1 LPLRKFKV
9 QQQKAVM
16 RKKHR
21 IAQLVEFYTQRTLQ
35 AKEKGETYMP
45 ELSVKSLE
53 VMVRYKYPRLSEITR
68 TQYAQELYSILKQN
82 PNKRFLREAQR
93 KFRSHW

>member
-1 LPLRKFKV
+1 
-9 QQQKAVM
+9 
-16 RKKHR
+16 
-21 IAQLVEFYTQRTLQ
+21 
-35 AKEKGETYMP
+35 MP